1 MLIISIICIVR
12 LVIGVFNKSKNIMS
26 VDGLMDVA
34 ICLSGIVVGAFVIKT
49 MQGPS
54 VWNFWLLIFFKQV

>member
-1 MLIISIICIVR
+1 
-12 LVIGVFNKSKNIMS
+12 MS